1 MKIKSTI
8 MTVVI
13 LLAAGI
19 VSMAACSGSDQP
31 VEPSPVATIKAT
43 LETSETMEAINTE
56 VPGEGKG
63 VGSGEDGLQVAASR
77 TPVPT
82 ITPGAVEAVVESF
95 TENVGIEDFS
105 FLWLSSADW
114 INLALSV
121 ILALFLYK
129 MGMWL
134 IQSFLRRVV
143 ERTAT
148 DIDDHLLTGVNDQIR
163 WFITIFAIQTA
174 LLRLH
179 FINPDL
185 KAGIRDISFTLYLVT
200 AFFITW
206 KLVGAVLDQLQD
218 RLSQRMDPNQ
228 VKTLMQLARWL
239 VKFFVVFIFITIL
252 LEFFG
257 ISITAVT
264 AVLGLGGLAL
274 SLAAQDTI
282 ADFISGI
289 ILLIDQPFRVGD
301 RIQVDKVNTW
311 GDVVE
316 IGMRTTKILTRD
328 NRLVII
334 PNSTMGTSAV
344 VNYSFPDSRYR
355 VQIELGIG
363 YGQDIDEIRRI
374 IVETVEKI
382 DGVLEEK
389 PVDALFLEFGDTT
402 MTFRVRWWI
411 DSYVD
416 TRRMFDKVNQAL
428 YTALEGAG
436 IEMPFTT
443 YDVNIKLDNENVN
456 RISEA
461 FDEDGASKP

>member
-1 MKIKSTI
+1 MKLKSTI
-8 MTVVI
+8 MIVII
-13 LLAAGI
+13 LLAAGV
-19 VSMAACSGSDQP
+19 VSMAACSGSEKP
-31 VEPSPVATIKAT
+31 VEPSPEATTKAT
-43 LETSETMEAINTE
+43 LGSSETVEAITTD
-56 VPGEGKG
+56 VPSDGTGA
-63 VGSGEDGLQVAASR
+63 GSIENVYETR

-82 ITPGAVEAVVESF
+82 VTPGAVEAVVESF
-95 TENVGIEDFS
+95 TENVGIEDFN

-114 INLALSV
+114 INLAISTA
-121 ILALFLYK
+121 LALFLYK
-129 MGMWL
+129 LGMWL

-143 ERTAT
+143 KRTAT
-148 DIDDHLLTGVNDQIR
+148 DLDDRLLTGMNDQIR
-163 WFITIFAIQTA
+163 WFITIFAVKTA
-174 LLRLH
+174 LLRLQ
-179 FINPDL
+179 FINADL
-185 KAGIRDISFTLYLVT
+185 KAWIRDISFTLYLVT

-206 KLVGAVLDQLQD
+206 KLVGVALDQLQD

-228 VKTLMQLARWL
+228 VKTLMQLAGWL

-252 LEFFG
+252 LEYYG

-344 VNYSFPDSRYR
+344 VNYTYPDSRYR

-363 YGQDIDEIRRI
+363 YGQDIDEVRRI
-374 IVETVEKI
+374 IIEAVRKI

-389 PVDALFLEFGDTT
+389 PVEALFLEFGDTT

-411 DSYVD
+411 ESYVD

-443 YDVNIKLDNENVN
+443 YDVNIKMGDENID
-456 RISEA
+456 RISGP
-461 FDEDGASKP
+461 FDGDKN

>member
-1 MKIKSTI
+1 M
-8 MTVVI
+8 
-13 LLAAGI
+13 
-19 VSMAACSGSDQP
+19 
-31 VEPSPVATIKAT
+31 
-43 LETSETMEAINTE
+43 
-56 VPGEGKG
+56 
-63 VGSGEDGLQVAASR
+63 
-77 TPVPT
+77 
-82 ITPGAVEAVVESF
+82 
-95 TENVGIEDFS
+95 
-105 FLWLSSADW
+105 
-114 INLALSV
+114 
-121 ILALFLYK
+121 
-129 MGMWL
+129 
-134 IQSFLRRVV
+134 
-143 ERTAT
+143 
-148 DIDDHLLTGVNDQIR
+148 
-163 WFITIFAIQTA
+163 
-174 LLRLH
+174 
-179 FINPDL
+179 
-185 KAGIRDISFTLYLVT
+185 
-200 AFFITW
+200 
-206 KLVGAVLDQLQD
+206 
-218 RLSQRMDPNQ
+218 
-228 VKTLMQLARWL
+228 
-239 VKFFVVFIFITIL
+239 
-252 LEFFG
+252 
-257 ISITAVT
+257 
-264 AVLGLGGLAL
+264 AL

-344 VNYSFPDSRYR
+344 VNYTYPDSRYR

-363 YGQDIDEIRRI
+363 YGQDIDEVRRI

-389 PVDALFLEFGDTT
+389 SVDALFLEFGDTT

-411 DSYVD
+411 ESYVD

-443 YDVNIKLDNENVN
+443 YDVNIKMDNENVN

-461 FDEDGASKP
+461 LDRDGASKP

>member
-1 MKIKSTI
+1 MKLKSTI

-31 VEPSPVATIKAT
+31 VEPSPAATIKAT
-43 LETSETMEAINTE
+43 SGTTETIDAISTDVSGDGTDVE
-56 VPGEGKG
+56 SGEG
-63 VGSGEDGLQVAASR
+63 VELFIPTR
-77 TPVPT
+77 TPEPT
-82 ITPGAVEAVVESF
+82 VMPGAIEDAVEGFIE
-95 TENVGIEDFS
+95 TVGIENLF
-105 FLWLSSADW
+105 FLGLSSADW
-114 INLALSV
+114 INLAISI

-129 MGMWL
+129 VGMWL

-148 DIDDHLLTGVNDQIR
+148 DLDDRFLTAMNDQIR
-163 WFITIFAIQTA
+163 WFITIFAIEMS
-174 LLRLH
+174 LLRLQ
-179 FINPDL
+179 FIDTVL
-185 KAGIRDISFTLYLVT
+185 KTRIRDISFLLYLVT
-200 AFFITW
+200 SFFVTW
-206 KLVGAVLDQLQD
+206 KLVGFALDHLRT
-218 RLSQRMDPNQ
+218 RLSQRMDSNQ
-228 VKTLMQLARWL
+228 VKTLMQLVGWV
-239 VKFFVVFIFITIL
+239 VKFFVVFIYITIL

-289 ILLIDQPFRVGD
+289 IILIDQPFRIGD
-301 RIQVDKVNTW
+301 RIEIDKVSTW
-311 GDVVE
+311 GDVIE
-316 IGMRTTKILTRD
+316 IGMRSTKIRTRD

-334 PNSTMGTSAV
+334 PNSTIGTSAV
-344 VNYSFPDSRYR
+344 VNYSFPDSTYR

-363 YGQDIDEIRRI
+363 YGQDIDKIRHI
-374 IVETVEKI
+374 IIEAVEKL
-382 DGVLEEK
+382 DGVLKEK
-389 PVDALFLEFGDTT
+389 SVEALFLEFGETT

-411 DSYVD
+411 ESYVD

-443 YDVNIKLDNENVN
+443 YDVNIKMDNENVK
-456 RISEA
+456 RISEPL
-461 FDEDGASKP
+461 DGGQNK

>member
-1 MKIKSTI
+1 VKLKSTI

-13 LLAAGI
+13 LLAIGA
-19 VSMAACSGSDQP
+19 VFLAACSGSENP
-31 VEPSPVATIKAT
+31 VEPSPEATTKAT

-82 ITPGAVEAVVESF
+82 ITPGAVEVVVESF

-185 KAGIRDISFTLYLVT
+185 KAGIRDLSFTLYLVT

-206 KLVGAVLDQLQD
+206 KLVGAALDQLQD

-382 DGVLEEK
+382 DGVLKEK

-443 YDVNIKLDNENVN
+443 YDVNIKLGNENVN

>member
-1 MKIKSTI
+1 MKLKSTI

-19 VSMAACSGSDQP
+19 VFMAACSGSEQP
-31 VEPSPVATIKAT
+31 VEPAPEATIKAT
-43 LETSETMEAINTE
+43 SGTSETIDAISTDVE
-56 VPGEGKG
+56 SDEG
-63 VGSGEDGLQVAASR
+63 AAIFLPTR

-82 ITPGAVEAVVESF
+82 ATPSAVEAVVESF
-95 TENVGIEDFS
+95 TETVGIEDFN
-105 FLWLSSADW
+105 FLGLSSSDW
-114 INLALSV
+114 INLAIS
-121 ILALFLYK
+121 IALALVLYTV
-129 MGMWL
+129 GMWL
-134 IQSFLRRVV
+134 VRSFLRRVV
-143 ERTAT
+143 ERTPT
-148 DIDDHLLTGVNDQIR
+148 DIDDLLLKGMNDQIR
-163 WFITIFAIQTA
+163 WCITIFVVEVA
-174 LLRLH
+174 LLRLQ
-179 FINPDL
+179 FIDAVS
-185 KAGIRDISFTLYLVT
+185 KTRIRDISFLLYLVT
-200 AFFITW
+200 FFFVTW
-206 KLVGAVLDQLQD
+206 KLVGFALNHLQD

-228 VKTLMQLARWL
+228 VNTMMQLVGWV
-239 VKFFVVFIFITIL
+239 VKFFVVFIYITIL

-301 RIQVDKVNTW
+301 RIQVDKVDTW

-344 VNYSFPDSRYR
+344 VNYSYPDSRYR

-363 YGQDIDEIRRI
+363 YGQDIDEIRHI
-374 IVETVEKI
+374 IIETVKKI

-389 PVDALFLEFGDTT
+389 SVDALFLEFGDTT

-411 DSYVD
+411 ESYID